1 MSSFKWIA
9 PALLTFSMFACGPVE
24 VRIGKA
30 EGAKPLNGS
39 VVAHIDTTPTS
50 TFVCGDV
57 ITAQDSLQTYT
68 VTSRGVTGGCEFTF
82 DQDVQVIAKA
92 DYDAIKE
99 FKAAVKFINRVEVKL
114 SRLEFFDDNG
124 VKFDLD
130 TRVRDLE
137 LWVNGEQVLDM
148 DKVRGQMP
156 HLVVLSGEG
165 LKVIKAAVKN
175 REACSVH
182 VLARVVLLDS
192 AMKTGVRCEYDSQPE
207 YVGSTSE
214 L

>member
-1 MSSFKWIA
+1 MVLPRLHF
-9 PALLTFSMFACGPVE
+9 
-24 VRIGKA
+24 
-30 EGAKPLNGS
+30 
-39 VVAHIDTTPTS
+39 DTTPTS

-57 ITAQDSLQTYT
+57 INAQDSLQTYT

-82 DQDVQVIAKA
+82 DQDVQVITKA

-114 SRLEFFDDNG
+114 NRLEFFDDNG
-124 VKFDLD
+124 VKFELD

-182 VLARVVLLDS
+182 VLARGAARLGDEDWRALRVRLAARVRRQHLGALRPLDAS
-192 AMKTGVRCEYDSQPE
+192 RGLRVARTGEKTEMLPSPACSRRQR
-207 YVGSTSE
+207 
-214 L
+214 